1 MKQSMLLQ
9 VLLASVLLLS
19 AVALVYMQHRHR
31 ALYVELQSLERD
43 RDTLEVEWGKLQ
55 LEQSTWATHE
65 RIETLARKR
74 LGLRI
79 PQISEIVLVTN

>member
-1 MKQSMLLQ
+1 VKQSMLLQ
-9 VLLASVLLLS
+9 ALLASVLLLS

-43 RDTLEVEWGKLQ
+43 RDALDVEWGKLQ

-65 RIETLARKR
+65 RIESLARKR

>member
-9 VLLASVLLLS
+9 ALLASVLLLS

>member
-9 VLLASVLLLS
+9 ALLATVLLSS

-43 RDTLEVEWGKLQ
+43 RDALEVEWGKLQ

>member
-1 MKQSMLLQ
+1 MLLQ

>member
-1 MKQSMLLQ
+1 MLLQ
-9 VLLASVLLLS
+9 ALLASVLLLS

-43 RDTLEVEWGKLQ
+43 RDALDVEWGKLQ

-65 RIETLARKR
+65 RIESLARKR